1 MSFADTLLSTG
12 ERITHREKQHWFV
25 FVWGSRF
32 TILAVVI
39 AVILFVLSNGMSQE
53 GVQGGIR
60 FIISWIVVAIFVA
73 GLVVLLWTTLHY
85 LNQEYVITNRRV
97 MQVGGV
103 LNKHS
108 ADSSLEKINDA
119 VLTQSIFGR
128 MFNFGDL
135 DVLTAADI
143 GIDKFRM
150 LRGPIDFK
158 KAMLDAKH
166 EFEVDM
172 ERQSWPP
179 TPPLKPTGPDPFT
192 GDAGTAGDA
201 GTTVTPTPAPA
212 GASAATGDAATP
224 APRDLS
230 PDEVTRTLA
239 NLADLRDRG
248 AITAEDYEQ
257 KKADLLGR
265 L

>member
-12 ERITHREKQHWFV
+12 ERIIHREKQHWFV
-25 FVWGSRF
+25 FVWGARF
-32 TILAVVI
+32 TILAIVI
-39 AVILFVLSNGMSQE
+39 AAILFFISSGMSQD
-53 GVQGGIR
+53 GFSGSVKFVIG
-60 FIISWIVVAIFVA
+60 WVVVAIFVA
-73 GLVVLLWTTLHY
+73 GLAVLAWTILHY

-119 VLTQSIFGR
+119 KLTQSVFGRIFG
-128 MFNFGDL
+128 FGDL
-135 DVLTAADI
+135 DILTAADT
-143 GIDKFRM
+143 GVDKFRM
-150 LRGPIDFK
+150 IHDPIEFK

-179 TPPLKPTGPDPFT
+179 SPPLKAGAPDPFT
-192 GDAGTAGDA
+192 GDAGPES
-201 GTTVTPTPAPA
+201 TTVIPTPGAAPVA
-212 GASAATGDAATP
+212 DDAAT
-224 APRDLS
+224 ALREQSAD
-230 PDEVTRTLA
+230 DVTRTLA

-248 AITAEDYEQ
+248 AITADEYEA
-257 KKADLLGR
+257 KKAELLGR

>member
-1 MSFADTLLSTG
+1 MGFADSLLSTG
-12 ERITHREKQHWFV
+12 ERILHREKQHWFV
-25 FVWGSRF
+25 FVWGARF
-32 TILAVVI
+32 TILALVI
-39 AVILFVLSNGMSQE
+39 SIILFFISNGMSTE
-53 GVQGGIR
+53 GLSGGIR
-60 FIISWIVVAIFVA
+60 FVIGWVVVAVFVA
-73 GLVVLLWTTLHY
+73 GLVVLAWTILHY
-85 LNQEYVITNRRV
+85 INQEYVITNRRV
-97 MQVGGV
+97 MEVGGV

-119 VLTQSIFGR
+119 VLTQSVFGR
-128 MFNFGDL
+128 IFNFGDL

-150 LRGPIDFK
+150 IRGPIDFK

-172 ERQSWPP
+172 ERQGWPP
-179 TPPLKPTGPDPFT
+179 GPPLKPTSPDPFT
-192 GDAGTAGDA
+192 GEAGSTGAATGA
-201 GTTVTPTPAPA
+201 AAPTTVTTTAAPTPAP
-212 GASAATGDAATP
+212 TVP
-224 APRDLS
+224 PERDLT
-230 PDEVTRTLA
+230 PDELTRTLS

-248 AITAEDYEQ
+248 AITAEEYEQ